1 VEIATEN
8 GMERNLRIGNCQLGN
23 KGKAGHPAEKHQ
35 DFSQGPLV
43 YFLIPAHSAAQAL
56 LYVL

>member
-1 VEIATEN
+1 MA
-8 GMERNLRIGNCQLGN
+8 RNLRIGNCQLGN